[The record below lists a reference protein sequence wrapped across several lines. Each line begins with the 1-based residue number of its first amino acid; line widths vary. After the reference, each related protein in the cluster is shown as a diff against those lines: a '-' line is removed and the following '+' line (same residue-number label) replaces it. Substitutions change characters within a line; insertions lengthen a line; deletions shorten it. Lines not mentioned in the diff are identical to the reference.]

1 MIEGGEAIMPK
12 VAGILALVAAAIGTS
27 SFDPAHLQG
36 SGALPGAP
44 AFDVGGGE
52 VRLELS
58 VSADGA
64 VENVVTLRETPP
76 YTEALRERVLHW
88 SFAPAQEAGAPVAS
102 HVLVVGQFRPPTLVG
117 PAIGELPKDVAAASA
132 EVAVPTQSPMPPYP
146 VEALGDATV
155 LVEAT
160 VGSDGQVSDAKV
172 LAGSAPFSTAALDA
186 VRGWRFTPASRAGAP
201 VPGTVCVVV
210 GFRSPVVGP
219 APVTPVPPPST
230 TTP

>member
-1 MIEGGEAIMPK
+1 MPK

-27 SFDPAHLQG
+27 SFEPARLERG
-36 SGALPGAP
+36 GALPGAP
-44 AFDVGGGE
+44 AFGVGGGE

-58 VSADGA
+58 VSAGGV

-76 YTEALRERVLHW
+76 YTEALRERVLQW
-88 SFAPAQEAGAPVAS
+88 SFAPAQEAGTPVAS

-132 EVAVPTQSPMPPYP
+132 EVAVPTQSAMPPYP

-160 VGSDGQVSDAKV
+160 IGSDGKVSDTKV
-172 LAGSAPFSTAALDA
+172 RGGAEPFSAVALDA
-186 VRGWRFTPASRAGAP
+186 IRGWQFTPASRAGVP

-219 APVTPVPPPST
+219 APVTPTST
-230 TTP
+230 GPTP